1 MAQNQ
6 YSAADNFN
14 FDNIPDP
21 TAEELAAPAAHS
33 AREVG
38 GAAHGQSA
46 QVARLEAELGEDA
59 APAVDAQEELPAADT
74 QADAAGP
81 QTEEREDGA
90 EAEAPE
96 TPPPLPAWDAAAW
109 DAADFDKPE
118 RLAEVP
124 EAYRPVVE
132 KLAAAAGARVMASEE
147 RFASQLDA
155 GVAVERQRVDG
166 VVSELTK
173 LRDERFLP
181 LLERLENAGVA
192 DAQKALDEITQMVN
206 EAGARSERETALE
219 REVAVMRWRDFTR
232 EVPQGDKLL
241 ALAKRG
247 DPAAKAAV
255 KEFGDLANKVGFHDA
270 WDITAKRHKAVVGKL
285 TPTPA
290 PVAPAAP
297 AAAAPAAPPPPPAV
311 APPARPPAAPVQPPT
326 RMAPRVAPPPPVQ
339 QRAAVRAP
347 AQDDDALLTAG
358 WDEFKRGR

>member
-132 KLAAAAGARVMASEE
+132 KLAAAAGARVIVCEE
-147 RFASQLDA
+147 GYTR
-155 GVAVERQRVDG
+155 
-166 VVSELTK
+166 
-173 LRDERFLP
+173 
-181 LLERLENAGVA
+181 RL
-192 DAQKALDEITQMVN
+192 N

>member
-14 FDNIPDP
+14 FDAIPDP
-21 TAEELAAPAAHS
+21 TPDELAAPAAHS

-38 GAAHGQSA
+38 GAAHGQSG
-46 QVARLEAELGEDA
+46 QVARLEAELGEEA
-59 APAVDAQEELPAADT
+59 AEEVTPAEEPV
-74 QADAAGP
+74 ADAAGP
-81 QTEEREDGA
+81 QTEGREEEPVA
-90 EAEAPE
+90 EDAPA
-96 TPPPLPAWDAAAW
+96 PALAWDAAAW

-124 EAYRPVVE
+124 DAYRPVVE
-132 KLAAAAGARVMASEE
+132 KLAAAAGARVAASEE

-155 GVAVERQRVDG
+155 GVAVEKQRVDG
-166 VVSELTK
+166 VVAGLTE
-173 LRDERFLP
+173 LRDKRLMP

-192 DAQKALDEITQMVN
+192 DAQRVLDEFTQMVN
-206 EAGARSERETALE
+206 EAGARSEREVALE

-247 DPAAKAAV
+247 DLAAKAAA
-255 KEFGDLANKVGFHDA
+255 KDFGDLANKVGFRDA
-270 WDITAKRHKAVVGKL
+270 WDITAKRHKGVMEKL
-285 TPTPA
+285 TP
-290 PVAPAAP
+290 VAKAATAP
-297 AAAAPAAPPPPPAV
+297 AAAALAAPAPAPPAPAV